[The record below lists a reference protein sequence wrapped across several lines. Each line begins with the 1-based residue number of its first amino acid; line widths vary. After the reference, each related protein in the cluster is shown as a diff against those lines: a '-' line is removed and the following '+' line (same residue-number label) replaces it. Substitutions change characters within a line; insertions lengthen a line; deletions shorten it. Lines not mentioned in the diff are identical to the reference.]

1 MQDAAIILVNQAVEV
16 EFLHSEP
23 PRHNSVYHVVF
34 LNQSAAIEAPVEGV
48 GFFFCDVVVGVPG
61 GAYAFGEV
69 FLMQGAVN
77 PFSDE
82 QCFVEGRR
90 YWL

>member
-1 MQDAAIILVNQAVEV
+1 LIYEAVGI
-16 EFLHSEP
+16 EFCYSKD
-23 PRHNSVYHVVF
+23 PRYDSDHHVVF
-34 LNQSAAIEAPVEGV
+34 LNQPAAIEAPVEGV

-61 GAYAFGEV
+61 GAYAFGEI
-69 FLMQGAVN
+69 FLMQGAVD
-77 PFSDE
+77 PFSDK